1 MREGR
6 TQAGEA
12 KRHDDRFSYV
22 SCWEYKGPGQAPVM
36 HKEPLEYETVKASI
50 RSYA

>member
-1 MREGR
+1 VQSGK

-12 KRHDDRFSYV
+12 KRHDESFSHV
-22 SCWEYKGPGQAPVM
+22 AAWEFKGAGNAPVL
-36 HKEPLEYETVKASI
+36 HKEALVYETVQASI